1 MSKYQK
7 VDNFSNIYSKLLQY
21 QIFNLNLIFLKIKFT
36 ANVDSTFIEN
46 INNLQQLKYLYL
58 FNIKSN
64 NISTIKLQKLIKL
77 SLRDCENITLSQETS
92 ANLKIY
98 SNIMNS
104 LKIKSDNSLLK
115 FPNVEYFTLTGD
127 FQKK

>member
-64 NISTIKLQKLIKL
+64 NISTIKLQKLIK
-77 SLRDCENITLSQETS
+77 
-92 ANLKIY
+92 
-98 SNIMNS
+98 
-104 LKIKSDNSLLK
+104 
-115 FPNVEYFTLTGD
+115 
-127 FQKK
+127 

>member
-1 MSKYQK
+1 M
-7 VDNFSNIYSKLLQY
+7 
-21 QIFNLNLIFLKIKFT
+21 
-36 ANVDSTFIEN
+36 
-46 INNLQQLKYLYL
+46 
-58 FNIKSN
+58 
-64 NISTIKLQKLIKL
+64 IKL